1 MSLANPLEEVKK
13 LCDDKEEDELATQ
26 VLETQYTLNEQ
37 EAIQILE
44 TPLKSIT
51 ETNVFN
57 DINLS
62 RADRIKHAA
71 NILNSRK

>member
-1 MSLANPLEEVKK
+1 M
-13 LCDDKEEDELATQ
+13 ATQ